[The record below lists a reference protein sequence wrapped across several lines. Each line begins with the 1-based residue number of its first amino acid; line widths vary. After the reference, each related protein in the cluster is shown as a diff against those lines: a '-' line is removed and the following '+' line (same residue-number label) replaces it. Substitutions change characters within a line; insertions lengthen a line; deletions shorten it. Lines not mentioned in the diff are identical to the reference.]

1 MAAGKPLGLS
11 GLGGRGP
18 GIFLWGAGALGS
30 SWTEIFRGSQDFV
43 EDGGCS
49 CSRELP
55 WASPP
60 GAQLRSLAALQG
72 LDA

>member
-18 GIFLWGAGALGS
+18 GIFLDRDFPRVS
-30 SWTEIFRGSQDFV
+30 KEYFV

-60 GAQLRSLAALQG
+60 EARLSLAALQG